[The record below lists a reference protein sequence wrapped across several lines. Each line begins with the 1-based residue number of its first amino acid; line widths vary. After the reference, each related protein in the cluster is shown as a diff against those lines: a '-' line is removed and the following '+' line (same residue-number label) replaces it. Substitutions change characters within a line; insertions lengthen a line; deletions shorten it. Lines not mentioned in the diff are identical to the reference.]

1 MRFFSTIDSGV
12 HSQQSLNKSVKIE
25 ILQPEVKDL
34 LSTCAKYNLENAKNH
49 DSRSAEIL
57 EEIRQAEATEKE
69 KQQQLKKAI
78 SDKNSDTVSTYENSP
93 LKKAKTLVAMDMNGT
108 PVTTLLRDGSPAST
122 RKADKLATQTSQQQS
137 VDAIPDR
144 IPVFMVVIILFGYI
158 TVGKF
163 YHLHTHFQMNFQPLV
178 LFLGA
183 SIFSTWEGW
192 FFLDGF
198 YFSFITLTTIGFG
211 DFVPGEKLLKASPED
226 GNAQLMLTVLYLL
239 MGMAL
244 LSMSLQL
251 MQDTI
256 REKVVELAIEMGIMD
271 DPSLAE
277 DNAE

>member
-1 MRFFSTIDSGV
+1 M
-12 HSQQSLNKSVKIE
+12 
-25 ILQPEVKDL
+25 
-34 LSTCAKYNLENAKNH
+34 
-49 DSRSAEIL
+49 

-163 YHLHTHFQMNFQPLV
+163 YHLQSYFEMNFQPLV

>member
-1 MRFFSTIDSGV
+1 M
-12 HSQQSLNKSVKIE
+12 
-25 ILQPEVKDL
+25 
-34 LSTCAKYNLENAKNH
+34 
-49 DSRSAEIL
+49 

-163 YHLHTHFQMNFQPLV
+163 
-178 LFLGA
+178 
-183 SIFSTWEGW
+183 
-192 FFLDGF
+192 
-198 YFSFITLTTIGFG
+198 
-211 DFVPGEKLLKASPED
+211 
-226 GNAQLMLTVLYLL
+226 
-239 MGMAL
+239 
-244 LSMSLQL
+244 
-251 MQDTI
+251 
-256 REKVVELAIEMGIMD
+256 
-271 DPSLAE
+271 
-277 DNAE
+277 

>member
-1 MRFFSTIDSGV
+1 M
-12 HSQQSLNKSVKIE
+12 
-25 ILQPEVKDL
+25 
-34 LSTCAKYNLENAKNH
+34 
-49 DSRSAEIL
+49 